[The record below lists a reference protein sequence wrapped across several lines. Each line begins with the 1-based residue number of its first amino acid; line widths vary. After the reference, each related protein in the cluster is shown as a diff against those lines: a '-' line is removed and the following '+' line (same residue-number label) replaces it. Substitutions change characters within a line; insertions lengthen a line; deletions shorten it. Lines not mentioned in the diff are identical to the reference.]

1 MSGELIVKSK
11 SGFRGGISFLL
22 TAVVVLAV
30 MLPLARMM
38 KNLLEQGMM
47 TQIGFA
53 ILVPVL
59 IVVLRPELEK
69 LLPGG
74 GQKGTTEVLPWVIR
88 GGILMLG
95 ETEIPL
101 KTIKKVYCWQKGNAW
116 TVNIETT
123 GRNQLFHSVSGP
135 EEEESVQRLYELVD
149 ALGYRSQWK
158 EV

>member
-1 MSGELIVKSK
+1 MSGELIVKNKK
-11 SGFRGGISFLL
+11 STKSLLAFLL
-22 TAVVVLAV
+22 TAAVVLAV
-30 MLPLARMM
+30 MLPMARMM
-38 KNLLEQGMM
+38 KNLLEKGTM

-74 GQKGTTEVLPWVIR
+74 QKGAEALPWAIR
-88 GGILMLG
+88 GGILTLG
-95 ETEIPL
+95 TREIPL
-101 KTIKKVYCWQKGNAW
+101 KTIKMVYCWQKGTAW
-116 TVNIETT
+116 TINIETT
-123 GRNQLFHSVSGP
+123 GRNQLLRSAGGP

>member
-1 MSGELIVKSK
+1 MSGELIVKNKNRLK
-11 SGFRGGISFLL
+11 SALSFLV

-30 MLPLARMM
+30 MLPLARM
-38 KNLLEQGMM
+38 LRTQLEKGTM

-53 ILVPVL
+53 ILIPVL
-59 IVVLRPELEK
+59 IVVVRPEMDK
-69 LLPGG
+69 LFSGG
-74 GQKGTTEVLPWVIR
+74 KQVTEILPWSISS
-88 GGILMLG
+88 GSLMLG

-101 KTIKKVYCWQKGNAW
+101 KTIKMVYCWQKGNAW

-123 GRNQLFHSVSGP
+123 GKNQLLRSVSGP
-135 EEEESVQRLYELVD
+135 DEEESVQRLYELVD

>member
-11 SGFRGGISFLL
+11 SGSRGVLSFLI
-22 TAVVVLAV
+22 TAAALLAV
-30 MLPLARMM
+30 MLPLAR
-38 KNLLEQGMM
+38 LLRAQLEKGTM

-74 GQKGTTEVLPWVIR
+74 KQGVVTMPWAIH
-88 GGILMLG
+88 GGILTLG

-101 KTIKKVYCWQKGNAW
+101 KTIKRVYCWQKDSAW
-116 TVNIETT
+116 TINIETT
-123 GRNQLFHSVSGP
+123 GRNQLLRSVGGP

>member
-1 MSGELIVKSK
+1 MSGELIVKNK
-11 SGFRGGISFLL
+11 GGAKGALSFLV
-22 TAVVVLAV
+22 TAALVLVV

-38 KNLLEQGMM
+38 LTRMATGML
-47 TQIGFA
+47 TQIGIA

-59 IVVLRPELEK
+59 IVVLRPEMEK

-74 GQKGTTEVLPWVIR
+74 KQTTELLPWVIR
-88 GGILMLG
+88 GGVLTLG

-101 KTIKKVYCWQKGNAW
+101 KTIKMVYCWQKGNAW
-116 TVNIETT
+116 TINIETT
-123 GRNQLFHSVSGP
+123 GKNQLLRSVGGAD
-135 EEEESVQRLYELVD
+135 EEESVQRLYDLVD